1 MWRHLAASVQGAS
14 HVRNGV
20 PCQDFSVVTEIG
32 ERGLLLACSDGAGSA
47 ARADA
52 GAETACRA
60 LVDAVHGFTAA
71 GGRIDTLTMD
81 TATTWL
87 DAVRAAIQSRADAE
101 SLPTREFACT
111 LVAALVGEA
120 SSAFLQIGDGA
131 IVAAAAAAASEVV
144 FWPEQGEYANTTYFV
159 TGPDAHQRLRLDVR
173 PTPVHDVAL
182 FTDGLQH
189 IALRYET
196 RVPHQP
202 FFDPMFARLR
212 ADDAWPGLGS
222 ALASFLGSEAIS
234 TRTDDDCTLVLACR
248 CPQPGP

>member
-14 HVRNGV
+14 HVRSGV
-20 PCQDFSVVTEIG
+20 PCQDFSVVVDLAD
-32 ERGLLLACSDGAGSA
+32 RGLLLACSDGAGSA
-47 ARADA
+47 QRADV

-60 LVDAVHGFTAA
+60 LVDAVHRFADT
-71 GGRIDTLTMD
+71 GGRIDTLTME
-81 TATTWL
+81 TAATWL
-87 DAVRAAIQSRADAE
+87 DAVRAAIQSQADAE

-111 LVAALVGEA
+111 LLAALVGEG
-120 SSAFLQIGDGA
+120 SSAFLQVGDGA
-131 IVAAAAAAASEVV
+131 IVAATAAASEVV

-159 TGPDAHQRLRLDVR
+159 TGVDAHQRLRLDVR

-212 ADDAWPGLGS
+212 ADDRWPDLRG
-222 ALASFLGSEAIS
+222 ALAS
-234 TRTDDDCTLVLACR
+234 
-248 CPQPGP
+248 

>member
-14 HVRNGV
+14 HVRSGV
-20 PCQDFSVVTEIG
+20 PCQDFSVIADLPG
-32 ERGLLLACSDGAGSA
+32 RGGLLLACADGAGSA
-47 ARADA
+47 LHAEV
-52 GAETACRA
+52 GAETACRTLA
-60 LVDAVHGFTAA
+60 EEASRFAAA
-71 GGRIDTLTMD
+71 GGCIDALTRD
-81 TATTWL
+81 TAAAWL
-87 DAVRAAIQSRADAE
+87 DAVRAAIQAEADAA

-111 LVAALVGEA
+111 LVAALVGDA
-120 SSAFLQIGDGA
+120 SAAFLQIGDGA
-131 IVAAAAAAASEVV
+131 IVTVSASADAEVI

-159 TGPDAHQRLRLDVR
+159 TGVDAHQRLRLDVR
-173 PTPVHDVAL
+173 ATPVHDVAL

-196 RVPHQP
+196 RLPHQP

-212 ADDAWPGLGS
+212 ADAQWHGLGS

-248 CPQPGP
+248 CEA

>member
-14 HVRNGV
+14 HVRSGV
-20 PCQDFSVVTEIG
+20 PCQDFSVVVDLAD
-32 ERGLLLACSDGAGSA
+32 RGLLLACSDGAGSA
-47 ARADA
+47 QRADV

-60 LVDAVHGFTAA
+60 LVDAVHRFADS

-81 TATTWL
+81 TAATWL
-87 DAVRAAIQSRADAE
+87 DAVRAAIQSQADAE

-111 LVAALVGEA
+111 LVAALVGEG

-131 IVAAAAAAASEVV
+131 IVAATAAASEVV

-159 TGPDAHQRLRLDVR
+159 TGVDAHQRLRLDVR

-212 ADDAWPGLGS
+212 ADDAWPGLGG

-248 CPQPGP
+248 CEA

>member
-14 HVRNGV
+14 HVRSGL
-20 PCQDFSVVTEIG
+20 PCQDFSVVADLPG
-32 ERGLLLACSDGAGSA
+32 NGGLLLACADGAGSA
-47 ARADA
+47 RHADV

-60 LVDAVHGFTAA
+60 LIAEVNRFAGA
-71 GGRIDTLTMD
+71 GGRIDTLTRD
-81 TATTWL
+81 TAATWL
-87 DAVRAAIQSRADAE
+87 DAVRAAIQTQADTVN
-101 SLPTREFACT
+101 LPTREFACT
-111 LVAALVGEA
+111 LVAALVGDA
-120 SSAFLQIGDGA
+120 SAAFLQVGDGA
-131 IVAAAAAAASEVV
+131 IVTASATAAPEVV

-159 TGPDAHQRLRLDVR
+159 TGADAHQRLRLDVR
-173 PTPVHDVAL
+173 TTPVHDVAL

-196 RVPHQP
+196 RLPHQP

-212 ADDAWPGLGS
+212 ADEQWPGLGG

-248 CPQPGP
+248 CEA

>member
-1 MWRHLAASVQGAS
+1 MWRHLAASVPGAS
-14 HVRNGV
+14 HVRSGL
-20 PCQDFSVVTEIG
+20 PCQDFSVVADLG
-32 ERGLLLACSDGAGSA
+32 DRGLLLACSDGAGSA
-47 ARADA
+47 RRAEA

-60 LVDAVHGFTAA
+60 LADAVHRFTAA
-71 GGRIDTLTMD
+71 GGRIDALTMD
-81 TATTWL
+81 TAAAWL
-87 DAVRAAIQSRADAE
+87 DAVRLAIQSQADAE
-101 SLPTREFACT
+101 NLPTREFACT
-111 LVAALVGEA
+111 LLAALVGET

-131 IVAAAAAAASEVV
+131 IVAATAASSEVV

-173 PTPVHDVAL
+173 PMPVHDVAL

-212 ADDAWPGLGS
+212 ADDQWAGLGG

-234 TRTDDDCTLVLACR
+234 TRTDDDCTLLLACR
-248 CPQPGP
+248 CEA

>member
-14 HVRNGV
+14 HVRSGL
-20 PCQDFSVVTEIG
+20 PCQDFSVVADLAD
-32 ERGLLLACSDGAGSA
+32 RGLLLACSDGAGSA
-47 ARADA
+47 RRAEI

-60 LVDAVHGFTAA
+60 LVDAVHGFADA

-81 TATTWL
+81 TAVTWL
-87 DAVRAAIQSRADAE
+87 DAVRAAIQSQADAE

-131 IVAAAAAAASEVV
+131 IVAATAAASEVV

-159 TGPDAHQRLRLDVR
+159 TGVDAHQRLRLEVR

-196 RVPHQP
+196 RAPHQP

-212 ADDAWPGLGS
+212 ADDRWPALGG

-248 CPQPGP
+248 CEA

>member
-1 MWRHLAASVQGAS
+1 MWRHLAASIQGAA

-20 PCQDFSVVTEIG
+20 PCQDSSVVTDLAADA
-32 ERGLLLACSDGAGSA
+32 GLLLACADGAGSA
-47 ARADA
+47 TCADV
-52 GAETACRA
+52 GAATACRA
-60 LVDAVHGFTAA
+60 LVDAVGRFTDA
-71 GGRIDTLTMD
+71 GGRIDTLTQD
-81 TATTWL
+81 VAATWL
-87 DAVRAAIQSRADAE
+87 DDIRAAIQAQADAA
-101 SLPTREFACT
+101 SLTPRDFACT
-111 LVAALVGEA
+111 LVAALVGDT

-131 IVAAAAAAASEVV
+131 IVTASPTAAEVV

-159 TGPDAHQRLRLDVR
+159 TGADAHKRLRLDVR

-196 RVPHQP
+196 RAPHQP

-212 ADDAWPGLGS
+212 ADDAWPGLGG
-222 ALASFLGSEAIS
+222 ALASFLRSDAIS

-248 CPQPGP
+248 CEG

>member
-14 HVRNGV
+14 HVRSGV
-20 PCQDFSVVTEIG
+20 PCQDFSVVADLEC
-32 ERGLLLACSDGAGSA
+32 GLLLACSDGAGSA
-47 ARADA
+47 RRADV

-60 LVDAVHGFTAA
+60 LVGAVRRFTDV
-71 GGRIDTLTMD
+71 GGGIDTLTMD
-81 TATTWL
+81 TAAAWL
-87 DAVRAAIQSRADAE
+87 DAVRAAIQSQADAE

-111 LVAALVGEA
+111 LLAALVGEA

-131 IVAAAAAAASEVV
+131 IVAATAASSEVV
-144 FWPEQGEYANTTYFV
+144 FWPDQGEYANTTYFV

-196 RVPHQP
+196 RAPHQP

-212 ADDAWPGLGS
+212 ADDAWPGLGG

-248 CPQPGP
+248 CEA

>member
-14 HVRNGV
+14 HVRSGV
-20 PCQDFSVVTEIG
+20 PCQDFSVVEALADQG
-32 ERGLLLACSDGAGSA
+32 GLLLACADGAGSA
-47 ARADA
+47 RHAEV
-52 GAETACRA
+52 GAATACRA
-60 LVDAVHGFTAA
+60 LAEAVHRFTDG
-71 GGRIDTLTMD
+71 GGRIDALTQD
-81 TATTWL
+81 TAALWL
-87 DAVRAAIQSRADAE
+87 DAVRAAIQSEADALA
-101 SLPTREFACT
+101 LPTREFACT

-120 SSAFLQIGDGA
+120 SAAFLQIGDGA
-131 IVAAAAAAASEVV
+131 IVTASAAATAEVV

-159 TGPDAHQRLRLDVR
+159 TGVDAHRRLRLDVR
-173 PTPVHDVAL
+173 TTPVHDVAL

-196 RVPHQP
+196 RAPHQP

-212 ADDAWPGLGS
+212 ADDEWPGLTG

-248 CPQPGP
+248 CEG

>member
-14 HVRNGV
+14 HVRSGV
-20 PCQDFSVVTEIG
+20 PCQDFSVVADLPG
-32 ERGLLLACSDGAGSA
+32 GGGLLLACADGAGSA
-47 ARADA
+47 RHAEV

-60 LVDAVHGFTAA
+60 LVAEVNRFADA
-71 GGRIDTLTMD
+71 GGRIDTLTKE
-81 TATTWL
+81 TAATWL
-87 DAVRAAIQSRADAE
+87 DAVRAAIQAQADAVN
-101 SLPTREFACT
+101 LPTREFACT
-111 LVAALVGEA
+111 LVAALVGDA
-120 SSAFLQIGDGA
+120 SAAFLQVGDGA
-131 IVAAAAAAASEVV
+131 IVTASPAASPEVV

-159 TGPDAHQRLRLDVR
+159 TGVDAHRRLRLDVR
-173 PTPVHDVAL
+173 TTPVHDVAL

-196 RVPHQP
+196 RLPHQP

-212 ADDAWPGLGS
+212 TDQQWPGLGG

-248 CPQPGP
+248 CEA